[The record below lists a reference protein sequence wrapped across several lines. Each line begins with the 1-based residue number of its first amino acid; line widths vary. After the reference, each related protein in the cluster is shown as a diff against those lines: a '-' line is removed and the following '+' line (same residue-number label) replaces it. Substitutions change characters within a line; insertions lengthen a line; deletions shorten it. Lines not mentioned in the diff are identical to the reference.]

1 MKSSQIRL
9 KTESSSLPRSYPH
22 VFPKEDPTS
31 EIRFAHVHPVH
42 ILPRPGRTEQHW
54 RAPRQSLLFY
64 GRGPGWLR
72 ADRCCA
78 LLLRLSN
85 TGGPSVTAALSLFL
99 LPACRRLYQLTGL
112 IHSYQPPGWGRG
124 RTWTA
129 QPCGGVQ
136 GAPLPPPPPPMASR
150 RSFLSLQVDFN
161 TDWESSYFPL
171 QALALHVYS
180 RCAAIVFLVLQLACF
195 LSRQNGAG
203 WGGELLL
210 RRKPKSPKLGVS
222 VTGSDVVGRREL
234 KYFGFTCNTRTPC
247 SPGVVA
253 YEINILR
260 RFSSTI

>member
-1 MKSSQIRL
+1 M
-9 KTESSSLPRSYPH
+9 
-22 VFPKEDPTS
+22 
-31 EIRFAHVHPVH
+31 
-42 ILPRPGRTEQHW
+42 
-54 RAPRQSLLFY
+54 
-64 GRGPGWLR
+64 
-72 ADRCCA
+72 
-78 LLLRLSN
+78 RLSN

-136 GAPLPPPPPPMASR
+136 GPPPPPAAAPDGEPPQLPLFASGFQHGLGI
-150 RSFLSLQVDFN
+150 FLLPFAGACPPRLL
-161 TDWESSYFPL
+161 TL
-171 QALALHVYS
+171 
-180 RCAAIVFLVLQLACF
+180 RCDCILSTPARLLPVAAE
-195 LSRQNGAG
+195 
-203 WGGELLL
+203 WGGVGGEELLL

-222 VTGSDVVGRREL
+222 VTGSDLVGRREL

-253 YEINILR
+253 NEINILR